1 MSDMFALVDCNNFYA
16 SCERV
21 FQPRLRGQAVIVLSN
36 NDGCVVA
43 RSNEAKAVGIP
54 MGVPFF
60 QIQDIVKKHKVHYFS
75 SNYALYGDMSE
86 RVMAVLQSLCADVEI
101 YSIDEAFLKLS
112 FHNQTER
119 SLMEFAKTVRQT
131 VKDWTGIPVSVGI
144 APTKTLAKLANH
156 IAKKQ
161 CPTEG
166 VFILMASDKTVLSQL
181 PVSEIWGIGRAHD
194 ARLSAQNI
202 KTVWDLCQMPE
213 AWARQELGGVVG
225 VRLLKELKGFPC
237 HDLEPPVINRQNMC
251 VSRSFQKDIGKLP
264 DLKEAIATYTTRIC
278 EKLRYYKQKT
288 GVITVFL
295 VRNRFKGNY
304 TEGGYAYTTQT
315 IELTVPSS
323 DTAKIIT
330 AATQI
335 IEQLYRDG
343 LTYKK
348 AGIIVSDLRPAN
360 TLQTDIFGE
369 AQTERKRE
377 ALMVTMDKLN
387 ARFGR
392 NMVRSATC
400 TGKHF
405 SDWQMKAAFRSPRFT
420 TRWGE
425 ILKV

>member
-1 MSDMFALVDCNNFYA
+1 
-16 SCERV
+16 
-21 FQPRLRGQAVIVLSN
+21 
-36 NDGCVVA
+36 
-43 RSNEAKAVGIP
+43 

-60 QIQDIVKKHKVHYFS
+60 QIQDLIKKNNIQYFS

-86 RVMAVLQSLCADVEI
+86 RVMAVLQSFCPDVEV

-112 FHNQTER
+112 FPNQTEL
-119 SLMEFAKTVRQT
+119 SLIDFAKIVRQT

-156 IAKKQ
+156 VAKKQ
-161 CPTEG
+161 VYTEG
-166 VFILMASDKTVLSQL
+166 VFTLMAHNETILSQL
-181 PVSEIWGIGRAHD
+181 PVSEIWGIGRAHET
-194 ARLSAQNI
+194 RLISQNI

-251 VSRSFQKDIGKLP
+251 VSRSFQKDICNLP
-264 DLKEAIATYTTRIC
+264 DLKEAIATYATRIC
-278 EKLRYYKQKT
+278 EKLRHFEQKA
-288 GVITVFL
+288 GVINVFL

-304 TEGGYAYTTQT
+304 TEGGYAYSTQT
-315 IELTVPSS
+315 VELNVHSS

-330 AATQI
+330 AAVQI
-335 IEQLYRDG
+335 IEQLYRQG

-348 AGIIVSDLRPAN
+348 VGIIVSDLHPAK

-369 AQTERKRE
+369 AHTERKRE
-377 ALMVTMDKLN
+377 ILMVTMDKLN
-387 ARFGR
+387 ARMGR
-392 NMVRSATC
+392 NRVRSAAC
-400 TGKHF
+400 TGKHY

-425 ILKV
+425 ILTV